1 MAELSIKI
9 TTKYEQAEKG
19 FNRVTGSVKKYGDE
33 LIKARKEG
41 TATRA
46 NVEDY
51 VNALNKALV
60 TEDRTKDGM
69 AALTAQSKILGKEIA
84 KMGLAFG
91 DDAGLVKQL
100 EGALKTVKNDMQSMP
115 QATRK
120 AAAGMKEVDKAS
132 GGASNKLLSVAKN
145 ILKFQLL
152 MGPITAAIRGF
163 KDTIRDSVNL
173 AAEAEQRYSKLATV
187 FDTMSKSAKGMA
199 QSLAGSLGVANST
212 AASALSTVGDL
223 LQAQGMGTAES
234 LSTSAGWIQQFQDII
249 AFKDINMSLEE
260 FAQNFM
266 SGAAGN
272 LRNFRTFGSIVKE
285 SAVNARLAAEGY
297 DKLTGSQLELAKM
310 TTRATIALEQQAN
323 AMGATEREWETML
336 AVNRRLDEAWK
347 QYKENLGETINTALK
362 PMKSWLA
369 DILSLTNKVTSN
381 IKEIESGEFTV
392 KVEQKTTDKYLDEI
406 YETFLGVNGKGLASL
421 SPFAKFIEEFI
432 TPGEMR
438 GYASRDKSLAEQNSI
453 ESATVQQIVDLMK
466 STGATGSQVFSSL
479 VLKNHGAFDNETATA
494 IGTVIDAAER
504 IVNAWKAEESALQNR
519 KINIEKAS
527 DSYTGFAEALLGIKG
542 VQFSPYNITSDVMA
556 ANANAGESATS
567 SFINGLQTI
576 LFNNLDAA
584 FESLT
589 GSDLSKWGDVITGAL
604 DQLDEG
610 GLRQSQIDSVR
621 SYFEAV
627 WNEFAKGG
635 FSKEEL
641 AVLDEISAKYKDLN
655 RELDEYNARLERQ
668 KNALSAYN
676 SGLSSL
682 SSSSASYGR
691 QMELIGLSEFD
702 TQVKELTF
710 AFEDMKAQF
719 SGFTSDEL
727 KELGIDLTKL
737 DEEFGKQIT
746 AYTDLYNAQQAYAAT
761 LAAQSNVSGFVT
773 GAQGRLAK
781 NAFVEKYIGY
791 GMNFANGERYEMNK
805 AQAAL
810 WYDYTQNWRQINS
823 NLATMTPNAAGQYD
837 LGGGLL
843 MTFAEIQQVMED
855 DLLLSFKDLA
865 DAVDEVTSE
874 FWKQYNPFQGTVDA
888 FNTGKEELG
897 GISGGIWGVLLELV
911 KNTEAFQTLMSL
923 VQDTIV
929 PIMDAVL
936 KPLMPAL
943 ESITTLFDML
953 PWEIITFGI
962 KVISSTLVLILHP
975 IKMIFA
981 IVHNIFEWLKHPVN
995 KGARDII
1002 SLNAIA
1008 DETNALLDKI
1018 WKTTTDIERNTD
1030 KDNLALLRDLYSRG
1044 IINED
1049 QFYAGARVVQKD
1061 MVFDPVQATNPSY
1074 IASNSPASRAISYG
1088 GFTFYITGNDPE
1100 ETARATIR
1108 ALREAGVDLPYNTA
1122 IGRA

>member
-19 FNRVTGSVKKYGDE
+19 FNRVTGSLKKYGDE

-51 VNALNKALV
+51 INALNKALA
-60 TEDRTKDGM
+60 TEDRTKEGM

-91 DDAGLVKQL
+91 DDVGLVKQL
-100 EGALKTVKNDMQSMP
+100 EGTLKTVKNDMQAMP

-152 MGPITAAIRGF
+152 MGPITAVIRGF
-163 KDTIRDSVNL
+163 KDTLRDSVNL
-173 AAEAEQRYSKLATV
+173 AAEAEQRFNKLATV
-187 FDTMSKSAKGMA
+187 FDGMSDSARRMA
-199 QSLAGSLGVANST
+199 EEVASSLGVANST
-212 AASALSTVGDL
+212 AASAFSTVGDL
-223 LQAQGMGTAES
+223 LQAQGMGTMES
-234 LSTSAGWIQQFQDII
+234 LLTSADWIKQFQDII

-285 SAVNARLAAEGY
+285 SAVNARLAADGY
-297 DKLTGSQLELAKM
+297 DKLTGSELELAKM
-310 TTRATIALEQQAN
+310 TTRATIALEQQKN
-323 AMGATEREWETML
+323 AMGATEREWDTML
-336 AVNRRLDEAWK
+336 SINRRYEEQSKKL
-347 QYKENLGETINTALK
+347 KENIGDMLNDIVKPMKEVWTEILETINKAIDAKKKFQRGEKTDYNMSNDSDRQLFTQQAYTLVGSFSNSYIGNG
-362 PMKSWLA
+362 MGLMNST
-369 DILSLTNKVTSN
+369 LS
-381 IKEIESGEFTV
+381 
-392 KVEQKTTDKYLDEI
+392 VEQGFLTKTI
-406 YETFLGVNGKGLASL
+406 
-421 SPFAKFIEEFI
+421 
-432 TPGEMR
+432 
-438 GYASRDKSLAEQNSI
+438 
-453 ESATVQQIVDLMK
+453 
-466 STGATGSQVFSSL
+466 
-479 VLKNHGAFDNETATA
+479 NETDEALDAFNRILAFYNADVAYLQDLLGNKLSDSFYEQLKALEAERNALWEETQA
-494 IGTVIDAAER
+494 RKAAE
-504 IVNAWKAEESALQNR
+504 
-519 KINIEKAS
+519 
-527 DSYTGFAEALLGIKG
+527 EALFNETETLSGNLDNFLEALMGIKG
-542 VQFSPYNITSDVMA
+542 VGTGLSAGELMLGSDSFENQIKQAISQASEDALNNIRSTNLKGFVSAIDLALGEVDETDMLKGKANSLRTLYTPLFNQFTKDKTLQQ
-556 ANANAGESATS
+556 NAGILKSVLYQYQQTLAEEQRIIAGREKAT
-567 SFINGLQTI
+567 
-576 LFNNLDAA
+576 A
-584 FESLT
+584 F
-589 GSDLSKWGDVITGAL
+589 A
-604 DQLDEG
+604 
-610 GLRQSQIDSVR
+610 
-621 SYFEAV
+621 
-627 WNEFAKGG
+627 
-635 FSKEEL
+635 
-641 AVLDEISAKYKDLN
+641 
-655 RELDEYNARLERQ
+655 
-668 KNALSAYN
+668 

-702 TQVKELTF
+702 TQIKELTF

-773 GAQGRLAK
+773 GAQDRLAK
-781 NAFVEKYIGY
+781 NAFVEGWTGHNVSFY
-791 GMNFANGERYEMNK
+791 NGSITTLNK
-805 AQAAL
+805 AQAGAL
-810 WYDYTQNWRQINS
+810 YDYRQNWNS
-823 NLATMTPNAAGQYD
+823 IKASLGTMTTNEAGQYD
-837 LGGGLL
+837 LGNGLL
-843 MTFAEIQQVMED
+843 MTFDEIDHVMQD
-855 DLLLSFKDLA
+855 DLMQSFKDLA

-888 FNTGKEELG
+888 YNSGKKELG
-897 GISGGIWGVLLELV
+897 GVSGGIWGILLELV
-911 KNTEAFQTLMSL
+911 KNTEAFQSLSSL

-929 PIMDAVL
+929 PIMNAVL
-936 KPLMPAL
+936 KPLLPAL
-943 ESITTLFDML
+943 EAVRTLFDVL

-1061 MVFDPVQATNPSY
+1061 MVFDPVQATNPNY

>member
-1 MAELSIKI
+1 MDLLKIGLIADTSKAIEGMEKTAKSVNTLGNALISGKKVAHEYGLALDQKLAEISEKVSAGLISNQKGIEQSYKLLAEQRAKMLAGMGQESKEYKTLVTYSDAYKKELDKLNASQKKQAE
-9 TTKYEQAEKG
+9 TTKKSASSMEDMGKSSGNA
-19 FNRVTGSVKKYGDE
+19 
-33 LIKARKEG
+33 
-41 TATRA
+41 AT
-46 NVEDY
+46 
-51 VNALNKALV
+51 
-60 TEDRTKDGM
+60 
-69 AALTAQSKILGKEIA
+69 
-84 KMGLAFG
+84 
-91 DDAGLVKQL
+91 
-100 EGALKTVKNDMQSMP
+100 
-115 QATRK
+115 
-120 AAAGMKEVDKAS
+120 
-132 GGASNKLLSVAKN
+132 KLLSVAKN

-152 MGPITAAIRGF
+152 MGPITAVIRGF
-163 KDTIRDSVNL
+163 KNTIRDSVNL
-173 AAEAEQRYSKLATV
+173 AAEAEQRFSKLATV
-187 FDTMSKSAKGMA
+187 FDGMSDSAKAMA

-234 LSTSAGWIQQFQDII
+234 LSTSASWIQQFQDII

-260 FAQNFM
+260 FSQNFM

-285 SAVNARLAAEGY
+285 SAVNARLAAQGY

-310 TTRATIALEQQAN
+310 TARANIALEQQKN
-323 AMGATEREWETML
+323 AMGATEREWDTML
-336 AVNRRLDEAWK
+336 SVNRRLNEAWK
-347 QYKENLGETINTALK
+347 EYKENLGETLNIALK
-362 PMKSWLA
+362 PMKAWLA
-369 DILSLTNKVTSN
+369 DILDYTNDVTRAL
-381 IKEIESGEFTV
+381 KEIEGGEFTI
-392 KVEQKTTDKYLDEI
+392 KVQQESSERFINEVSDTLKSVASGTNTSSLWGRLMESVALSSGATMQQI
-406 YETFLGVNGKGLASL
+406 YPIGSL
-421 SPFAKFIEEFI
+421 SAKQLSEV
-432 TPGEMR
+432 M
-438 GYASRDKSLAEQNSI
+438 L
-453 ESATVQQIVDLMK
+453 
-466 STGATGSQVFSSL
+466 STGATGDQ
-479 VLKNHGAFDNETATA
+479 LKQAANILGVSGISDDLIREAEKLANVYIEQKKA
-494 IGTVIDAAER
+494 IDAAR
-504 IVNAWKAEESALQNR
+504 IEMEKLGSETDTFTESLASLPHMLFASSDLEEAFKSAPLTYENIGVKQGLAGGLASSAISKAIANAIA
-519 KINIEKAS
+519 
-527 DSYTGFAEALLGIKG
+527 GISG
-542 VQFSPYNITSDVMA
+542 LTSDTF
-556 ANANAGESATS
+556 ANPIDLAFGLNNKESDYTAWLNEIKDLYSILANRQRQ
-567 SFINGLQTI
+567 F
-576 LFNNLDAA
+576 
-584 FESLT
+584 
-589 GSDLSKWGDVITGAL
+589 GDVT
-604 DQLDEG
+604 DET
-610 GLRQSQIDSVR
+610 LQSVIDLWGKV
-621 SYFEAV
+621 
-627 WNEFAKGG
+627 ND
-635 FSKEEL
+635 EL
-641 AVLDEISAKYKDLN
+641 AKYQTGL
-655 RELDEYNARLERQ
+655 
-668 KNALSAYN
+668 ALSSAYN

-682 SSSSASYGR
+682 SSSATGYNR
-691 QMELIGLSEFD
+691 QLAAVGLSELD
-702 TQVKELTF
+702 AGLLELSY

-719 SGFTSDEL
+719 AGFTDDEL
-727 KELGIDLTKL
+727 AELGIDLEKL
-737 DEEFGKQIT
+737 DEEYNKQVKS
-746 AYTDLYNAQQAYAAT
+746 YTDLYNAQQDYAA
-761 LAAQSNVSGFVT
+761 LLEAQSSVSGFVT

-781 NAFVEKYIGY
+781 NAFVEGWTGHDVSFY
-791 GMNFANGERYEMNK
+791 NGSVTTLNK
-805 AQAAL
+805 AQAGAL
-810 WYDYTQNWRQINS
+810 YDYRQNWNNIKAS
-823 NLATMTPNAAGQYD
+823 LGTMTTNEAGQYD
-837 LGGGLL
+837 LGNGLL
-843 MTFAEIQQVMED
+843 MTFDEIDHVMQD
-855 DLLLSFKDLA
+855 DLMQSFKDLA
-865 DAVDEVTSE
+865 DAVDETTSE

-995 KGARDII
+995 KGARDIV

>member
-120 AAAGMKEVDKAS
+120 AADGMKEVDKAS
-132 GGASNKLLSVAKN
+132 GNAATKLLSVAKN

-152 MGPITAAIRGF
+152 IGPITAVIRGF

-187 FDTMSKSAKGMA
+187 FDGMSDSAKSMA

-223 LQAQGMGTAES
+223 LQAQGMGTAQS

-285 SAVNARLAAEGY
+285 SAVNARLAAQGL

-310 TTRATIALEQQAN
+310 TARAEMALEQQAN
-323 AMGATEREWETML
+323 AMGATEREWDTML
-336 AVNRRLDEAWK
+336 SVNRRLSEAWK
-347 QYKENLGETINTALK
+347 EYRENLGETINSVLK
-362 PMKSWLA
+362 PMKSWWTQVLEQINKANKAQKEFKAGNEDINVYDVGNDTA
-369 DILSLTNKVTSN
+369 DADKFVATVSPLISNFLS
-381 IKEIESGEFTV
+381 
-392 KVEQKTTDKYLDEI
+392 VEKNLDKYSDLVKENIVKPLDEWLVKFSVST
-406 YETFLGVNGKGLASL
+406 EQLNELFDNNLPQSLLAL
-421 SPFAKFIEEFI
+421 
-432 TPGEMR
+432 
-438 GYASRDKSLAEQNSI
+438 LAPY
-453 ESATVQQIVDLMK
+453 ESARNARIQAKRDSDARGQTYL
-466 STGATGSQVFSSL
+466 S
-479 VLKNHGAFDNETATA
+479 AFDSFN
-494 IGTVIDAAER
+494 
-504 IVNAWKAEESALQNR
+504 SFQ
-519 KINIEKAS
+519 
-527 DSYTGFAEALLGIKG
+527 EALLAIRG
-542 VQFSPYNITSDVMA
+542 VNFTPFDFSASAPRNWDSYQSYASSSQDRLQSVLNMMGTLTASNITD
-556 ANANAGESATS
+556 
-567 SFINGLQTI
+567 
-576 LFNNLDAA
+576 
-584 FESLT
+584 SLT
-589 GSDLSKWGDVITGAL
+589 SLKNTPLENWGDLVMSQLKDL
-604 DQLDEG
+604 DMEG
-610 GLRQSQIDSVR
+610 L
-621 SYFEAV
+621 FEAKMETVAELFTAV
-627 WNEFAKGG
+627 WNEAWKDGIFDDEEKG
-635 FSKEEL
+635 
-641 AVLDEISAKYKDLN
+641 
-655 RELDEYNARLERQ
+655 RLEDI
-668 KNALSAYN
+668 KKYYHEINADLEKYIANQNLIAAYN

-719 SGFTSDEL
+719 SGLTDDEL
-727 KELGIDLTKL
+727 AELGIDLAKL

-746 AYTDLYNAQQAYAAT
+746 AYTDLYNAQQAYAAM
-761 LAAQSNVSGFVT
+761 LAAQSSVSGFVT

-781 NAFVEKYIGY
+781 NAFVEGWTGHDVSFY
-791 GMNFANGERYEMNK
+791 NGSVTTLNK
-805 AQAAL
+805 AQAGAL
-810 WYDYTQNWRQINS
+810 YDYRQNWNS
-823 NLATMTPNAAGQYD
+823 IKASLGTMTTNEAGQYD
-837 LGGGLL
+837 LGNGLL
-843 MTFAEIQQVMED
+843 MTFDEIDHVMQD
-855 DLLLSFKDLA
+855 DLMQSFKDLA
-865 DAVDEVTSE
+865 DAVDETTSE
-874 FWKQYNPFQGTVDA
+874 FWKQYNPFQGTIDA
-888 FNTGKEELG
+888 YNSGKEALG
-897 GISGGIWGVLLELV
+897 GVSGGIWGILLELV
-911 KNTEAFQTLMSL
+911 KNTEVFQAMMSL

-1074 IASNSPASRAISYG
+1074 IASNSPASRSINYG
-1088 GFTFYITGNDPE
+1088 GFTLYITGNDPE